1 MYRMANGGNTGV
13 ARTVTVT
20 ETLQDIVRLLVDAA
34 HPTKI
39 ILFGSHARG
48 EQTPDSD
55 LDLIV
60 VLPRTTDRFTE
71 MVRLRRALKP
81 IRMPI
86 DILVYSEEEVASRG
100 HYIGTALHEALR
112 EGRVLYAAG

>member
-1 MYRMANGGNTGV
+1 M
-13 ARTVTVT
+13 T
-20 ETLQDIVRLLVDAA
+20 ETLQDVVRLLVDAA

-39 ILFGSHARG
+39 ILFGSYARG
-48 EQTPDSD
+48 EQTSDSD

-60 VLPRTTDRFTE
+60 VLPGTTNRFSE

-86 DILVYSEEEVASRG
+86 DILVYSDEEVASRG
-100 HYIGTALHEALR
+100 HYLGTALYEGLR

>member
-1 MYRMANGGNTGV
+1 M